1 MPGAFTASRLALTL
15 RRWRGRFGIA
25 APEVAV
31 RTKVPW
37 YWRALGLAAVIFLS
51 VGLVEWAYDAGRR
64 IAGFNRSETE
74 LELEALRAE
83 NLALKEEVE
92 RLRGLLTASESNLQI
107 ERAAQQLLSE
117 KNAALVQENAK
128 LKEDI
133 AVFERLTR
141 VAGKPAAS
149 DVVLDRVMVR
159 PDGTPGHYRYS
170 FVLTLQGGR
179 KGKESLFNLQIAA
192 LPRGSSSGAKIV
204 LPAPDQPDKS
214 QDEIVLKNFRRIEG
228 RFALPAGFLPR
239 AFEIRIYEAGTL
251 KASEVVSL

>member
-31 RTKVPW
+31 RTKLPW
-37 YWRALGLAAVIFLS
+37 YWRAIGWVAIIFLS
-51 VGLVEWAYDAGRR
+51 VGLVEWAFDAGRR

-83 NLALKEEVE
+83 NLALKEEVG

-133 AVFERLTR
+133 AVFERLSGR
-141 VAGKPAAS
+141 LGKPAG
-149 DVVLDRVMVR
+149 DVVLDRVTVR
-159 PDGTPGHYRYS
+159 PEGGPGHYRYS
-170 FVLTLQGGR
+170 FVLMLQGGR
-179 KGKESLFNLQIAA
+179 KGKESLFNLQLVA
-192 LPRGSSSGAKIV
+192 LPRTPSGGAKIV
-204 LPAPDQPDKS
+204 LPTPDQQDKS
-214 QDEIVLKNFRRIEG
+214 QYEIVLKNFRRIEG
-228 RFALPAGFLPR
+228 KFALPAGFLPS
-239 AFEIRIYEAGTL
+239 AIEIRIYEAGIL